1 MRPILRS
8 AGGAHDAAEAF
19 EAELTRL
26 EGEIKEANQRLD
38 RLEAE
43 ALQALIDLSHERFEG
58 YR

>member
-1 MRPILRS
+1 MRPIVS
-8 AGGAHDAAEAF
+8 FSDGAHNEADAF

-26 EGEIKEANQRLD
+26 EGELREVNQRLD

-43 ALQALIDLSHERFEG
+43 ALHALGELAQERFEE